1 MVDEHITALQVMV
14 NHIQTNAILA
24 GLNINWPPTLRTVQ
38 NGLNIVA
45 ASVVSGVSMDCS
57 LPAWDSPWISSNEF
71 ETLLSILVPIGMM
84 MLFVLL
90 WTLRSA
96 SALANCF
103 QLP

>member
-1 MVDEHITALQVMV
+1 M

-24 GLNINWPPTLRTVQ
+24 GLNINWPNTLRTVQ

-57 LPAWDSPWISSNEF
+57 LFGWDSPWISSNQF

-84 MLFVLL
+84 MLFVLI

-96 SALANCF
+96 SAHAHCF
-103 QLP
+103 QLGM

>member
-1 MVDEHITALQVMV
+1 MSEGDARQFVCFLLHWTVL
-14 NHIQTNAILA
+14 LK
-24 GLNINWPPTLRTVQ
+24 INWPTTLRTVQ

-57 LPAWDSPWISSNEF
+57 LPDWDSPWISSNEF
-71 ETLLSILVPIGMM
+71 ETLLSILVPIGMT

-96 SALANCF
+96 WAHALSAA
-103 QLP
+103 